1 MYCSRRWRLERRRVK
16 RHIPTLTLKAVA
28 WQPRAGTIETAQITQ
43 VDFWLQYRRGIPCV
57 QGSNRSSVRTGD
69 MQAPTT
75 SETHINSP
83 TLNNTAMKSTR
94 HVLHGF
100 WQTNVLSRADHGI
113 DNASLKQNKVKS
125 L

>member
-1 MYCSRRWRLERRRVK
+1 MK
-16 RHIPTLTLKAVA
+16 RHIPQLTLTAVA
-28 WQPRAGTIETAQITQ
+28 WQPRAGTIETAKLTQ
-43 VDFWLQYRRGIPCV
+43 VHFWLQYRRGILRV
-57 QGSNRSSVRTGD
+57 QGANRSSIRTGD
-69 MQAPTT
+69 MQAPTS

-83 TLNNTAMKSTR
+83 TLNNTAMKFTR

-113 DNASLKQNKVKS
+113 DNAGLKQNKVNS